1 MHKQSTN
8 KVSNSINNHAEKAE
22 KEREKGTKPQKITEK
37 AKSANAEE
45 RTIQEEEIIRS
56 ALTNVRTIQRCEEN
70 KLLDLVDVTQ
80 LAGWHLNSIE
90 TIKNYMTSEN
100 SIRDTQNNNEKEMF
114 KTRGFENLI
123 QKVNNVSKNIDAHI
137 NNIDMEDVSTNGE
150 SEMATIMRNQT
161 SGQGAS
167 KLELSSWRAP
177 VTQSQHLQVFFCPK
191 MKTAIEL
198 K

>member
-1 MHKQSTN
+1 
-8 KVSNSINNHAEKAE
+8 
-22 KEREKGTKPQKITEK
+22 
-37 AKSANAEE
+37 
-45 RTIQEEEIIRS
+45 
-56 ALTNVRTIQRCEEN
+56 
-70 KLLDLVDVTQ
+70 
-80 LAGWHLNSIE
+80 
-90 TIKNYMTSEN
+90 MTSEN

-167 KLELSSWRAP
+167 KTSRPPALQAHSSNSSHEMQ
-177 VTQSQHLQVFFCPK
+177 TGTINNHQTSSTNKTHSQSSAQMV
-191 MKTAIEL
+191 AA
-198 K
+198 